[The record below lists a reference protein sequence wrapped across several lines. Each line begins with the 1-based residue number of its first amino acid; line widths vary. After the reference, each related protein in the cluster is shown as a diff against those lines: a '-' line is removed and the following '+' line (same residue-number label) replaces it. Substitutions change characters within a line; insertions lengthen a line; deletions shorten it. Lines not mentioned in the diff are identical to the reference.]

1 MIKSRAFGRHRW
13 AVWAGL
19 ALAAVHAS
27 PAIADPDDKAG
38 WSVNTDPR
46 RRAFLQFV
54 SEEGG
59 PRVLMLGCLR
69 DAETFTTMSYS
80 VGAQDEIKRVKL
92 TLSNGPASFTV
103 EGDVT
108 RYEAIKRSSFISDL
122 DVNDAQMRAIG
133 QKLIPVLEGAGD
145 VTMTMQ
151 PGAPAGA
158 ATTVKIPSAGLASV
172 LPRFRKV
179 CFQ

>member
-1 MIKSRAFGRHRW
+1 MIKCEPFGRHRW
-13 AVWAGL
+13 ALWAGL

-27 PAIADPDDKAG
+27 SAIADPDDKAG

-80 VGAQDEIKRVKL
+80 VGAQDEIRQVRL
-92 TLSNGPASFTV
+92 TLSNGSASFTV
-103 EGDVT
+103 QGDIT

-133 QKLIPVLEGAGD
+133 QKLIPVLEGARD
-145 VTMTMQ
+145 VIMTMR
-151 PGAPAGA
+151 PGTPSGA

-172 LPRFRKV
+172 LPRFQKV

>member
-1 MIKSRAFGRHRW
+1 MIKNEEFGRHRW
-13 AVWAGL
+13 AFWAGL
-19 ALAAVHAS
+19 ALAAILTL

-54 SEEGG
+54 PEEGG

-80 VGAQDEIKRVKL
+80 VGAQDEIKWVKL
-92 TLSNGPASFTV
+92 TLSNRPASFTV

-151 PGAPAGA
+151 PGAPSGA
-158 ATTVKIPSAGLASV
+158 AITVKIPSAGLASV
-172 LPRFRKV
+172 LPQFRKV

>member
-1 MIKSRAFGRHRW
+1 
-13 AVWAGL
+13 
-19 ALAAVHAS
+19 
-27 PAIADPDDKAG
+27 
-38 WSVNTDPR
+38 
-46 RRAFLQFV
+46 
-54 SEEGG
+54 
-59 PRVLMLGCLR
+59 MLGCLR

-92 TLSNGPASFTV
+92 TLSNGPASFAV

-133 QKLIPVLEGAGD
+133 QKLIPVLEGALD
-145 VTMTMQ
+145 VIMTMH
-151 PGAPAGA
+151 PGTPSGA

-172 LPRFRKV
+172 LPRFQKV